1 MLVSVDVTPLWSK
14 LRTPVGGAG
23 TSRLARV
30 GHDVL
35 VVVNVVAQGL
45 TVAVL
50 MLGERGRGAAPVAG
64 GCSVALL
71 LLLYFYTRWMFPFLR
86 ARHVLA
92 VMALKELGVI
102 VLIAVAVG
110 VVVLVQWLVQ

>member
-1 MLVSVDVTPLWSK
+1 
-14 LRTPVGGAG
+14 
-23 TSRLARV
+23 
-30 GHDVL
+30 
-35 VVVNVVAQGL
+35 
-45 TVAVL
+45 
-50 MLGERGRGAAPVAG
+50 
-64 GCSVALL
+64 LL